1 VTTTHRAEVK
11 QPPEALNRTSF
22 NGAAAT
28 VTQPVVPPPVRTA
41 AAKRRV
47 NRRGALLA
55 VLAVLL
61 GGLVSLSAA
70 KLMTAHTTVLVVA
83 KSVPVG
89 SVISDSDLTTAQ
101 MTRDPHLSPILAAD
115 RVQVVGKIATV
126 ALSPG
131 ELVTLSQIGTSDGF
145 VRGQLL
151 VALAL
156 KEGQF
161 PIRGLVA
168 GDHVLVVATP
178 GTNGTA
184 AATSSLPNGTPTD
197 GTASSSPGVVS
208 TTSTGIEATITDVGS
223 RDATTQITVVDVRVA
238 TADGVP
244 LAQLA
249 STGNLALVLL
259 PAGG

>member
-1 VTTTHRAEVK
+1 VTTTHRADVK

-101 MTRDPHLSPILAAD
+101 MTKDPHLSPILAAD
-115 RVQVVGKIATV
+115 RLQVVGKIATV

-161 PIRGLVA
+161 PVRGLVA
-168 GDHVLVVATP
+168 GDRVLVVATP

-184 AATSSLPNGTPTD
+184 ATSSVPNGTPTD
-197 GTASSSPGVVS
+197 GTASSPPGGVS
-208 TTSTGIEATITDVGS
+208 TTPTGIEATIAEVGS